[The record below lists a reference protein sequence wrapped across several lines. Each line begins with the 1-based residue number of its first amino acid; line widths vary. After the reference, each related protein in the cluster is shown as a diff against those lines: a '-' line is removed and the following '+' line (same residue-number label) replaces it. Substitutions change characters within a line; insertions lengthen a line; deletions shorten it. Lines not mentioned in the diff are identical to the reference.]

1 MKRSLALAVSVLA
14 LTAVSETLFAAESE
28 TPAPIERAAPAAE
41 RAPAPAAERA
51 PAPERRA
58 RPAQRQV
65 QPRQQTSQATS
76 QSTQQTWTGA
86 QGGGFGGGNVGGAGF
101 SDNVCPGINGAAQS
115 SQFSQSPPFQ
125 SSSPN
130 PQNCLAINSSHP
142 SDGSGTFGGYF
153 GWGTLIPGTGFYLG
167 AEAMVS
173 GNRVNHTDTLNQ
185 SYPGQLPGEFTTD
198 SRTATT
204 HIGTSYSGL
213 VRFGGLITD
222 KTLIYFSGGS
232 ATANVSATFT
242 QSAIATIP
250 SCSFGTC
257 TTLTTL
263 VAGSSSVSKT
273 VTGYALGGG
282 VEIAYLP
289 NIKIRV
295 QYMHMQF
302 PDVSFVTPLAIAAC
316 QSGTASTCTPGAES
330 NRVSPSFNQF
340 TVGVGFSLF

>member
-1 MKRSLALAVSVLA
+1 
-14 LTAVSETLFAAESE
+14 
-28 TPAPIERAAPAAE
+28 
-41 RAPAPAAERA
+41 
-51 PAPERRA
+51 
-58 RPAQRQV
+58 
-65 QPRQQTSQATS
+65 
-76 QSTQQTWTGA
+76 
-86 QGGGFGGGNVGGAGF
+86 VGGAGF
-101 SDNVCPGINGAAQS
+101 SDNFCPGINGAAPSSFSSFFPRS
-115 SQFSQSPPFQ
+115 SQQTVCQ
-125 SSSPN
+125 
-130 PQNCLAINSSHP
+130 AINSSHP
-142 SDGSGTFGGYF
+142 SNGSGTGGGYF
-153 GWGTLIPGTGFYLG
+153 GLGTLIPGTPFYVG

-173 GNRVNHTDTLNQ
+173 GNSVNHTDTLTQ

-250 SCSFGTC
+250 GCSTGTC
-257 TTLTTL
+257 TTL

-302 PDVSFVTPLAIAAC
+302 PDVSFVTPLGVALC
-316 QSGTASTCTPGAES
+316 QSGTASTCAPGAES

-340 TVGVGFSLF
+340 TVGIGFSLF